1 MKTNMKTIYR
11 TLCVLLSVLL
21 GASCSDDNVSDLQLS
36 GDCSIETLILNDTYT
51 GQVDLSK
58 RSVKVK
64 VPADYT
70 DKTKMRITQLAISDG
85 ASASMRQGDIV
96 DFTDPKVMHITNGDL
111 FLDWT
116 VSVRNDEAR
125 ILSFIINDT
134 YKASINEAEHTITA
148 SLPADVDVTK
158 IVPTITYSEDAVIFP
173 LDGTPTDFSE
183 PVEYTVTDN
192 TATATY
198 TVTIT
203 TVSAPDVIF
212 LGSAGASTMDELQP
226 EEKEACKWMLSNV
239 ENSLFVSWDD
249 MKAGNADLSKCKVIW
264 WHWQHQPSETLSDF
278 ESGATSS
285 AMAAKNTLVDYYK
298 RGGAFIFSR
307 AAVNMAASLGAV
319 RDQRCA
325 NNCWGAS
332 DDGGEILGASW
343 DFPVADQNDW
353 MWKGII
359 GGTSPLRTLD
369 AGYQISNCVSQ
380 WGMWGD
386 YTDHARWKEL
396 TGCLIHAHGWDNAVT
411 IWEAPAADG
420 TFGQGG
426 IICFGSGCYDWY
438 SPNPYVENYHKNVGI
453 MTLNAINYL
462 MGK

>member
-36 GDCSIETLILNDTYT
+36 GDCSIETLVLNDTFT

-264 WHWQHQPSETLSDF
+264 WHWQHQQLE
-278 ESGATSS
+278 
-285 AMAAKNTLVDYYK
+285 Y
-298 RGGAFIFSR
+298 
-307 AAVNMAASLGAV
+307 
-319 RDQRCA
+319 
-325 NNCWGAS
+325 
-332 DDGGEILGASW
+332 
-343 DFPVADQNDW
+343 
-353 MWKGII
+353 
-359 GGTSPLRTLD
+359 
-369 AGYQISNCVSQ
+369 
-380 WGMWGD
+380 
-386 YTDHARWKEL
+386 
-396 TGCLIHAHGWDNAVT
+396 
-411 IWEAPAADG
+411 
-420 TFGQGG
+420 
-426 IICFGSGCYDWY
+426 
-438 SPNPYVENYHKNVGI
+438 
-453 MTLNAINYL
+453 
-462 MGK
+462 